1 MKTLI
6 DQLDV
11 LQTMG
16 PLSFLAFRDSLGSAS
31 GLQSVQFRE
40 LEFML
45 GYKQPKVLH
54 HHPEGSTRR
63 QRLERRLTEP
73 SLVDHFYDFLAGR
86 GVEIPAMLRNK
97 PPERPNEP
105 NEAIQGAL
113 LGLYKERADIRML
126 LESMT
131 DFDQG
136 LQEWRYR
143 HLKTVERTIG
153 NKSGTGGTSGAEYL
167 KRTLFQP
174 VFPDL
179 WEMRNR
185 I

>member
-1 MKTLI
+1 M
-6 DQLDV
+6 DV

-16 PLSFLAFRDSLGSAS
+16 PLSFLAFRDALGDAS
-31 GLQSVQFRE
+31 GLQSAQFRE
-40 LEFML
+40 LEFVL
-45 GYKQPKVLH
+45 GCKQPKVLH
-54 HHPEGSTRR
+54 HHPEGSGRR

-73 SLVDHFYDFLAGR
+73 SLVDHFYDFLVSQ
-86 GVEIPAMLRNK
+86 GVEIPAVLRNK
-97 PPERPNEP
+97 SLERPNEP
-105 NEAIQGAL
+105 NEAIQHAL
-113 LGLYKERADIRML
+113 LRLYREKTGIRML

-131 DFDQG
+131 DFDQE

-143 HLKTVERTIG
+143 HVKVVERTIG

-167 KRTLFQP
+167 KRTLSQP